1 MPEMWPPEVFGSLS
15 AFISASPMPSQYLEP
30 TIGSM
35 AMSTFRHR
43 RSAVACQNC
52 RRRKVRCSVQVTGIP
67 CINCSQDSVGCVL
80 LESNRNSRHKQSPG
94 IRHNH
99 PSHAPIQ
106 FELNR
111 SITTSRTVPQP
122 LPQASAE
129 QGSNS
134 ITSYAPRNSD
144 SSKAV
149 DDGGLAAS
157 TDSRGSPDDQRIG
170 AEISSAALGQS
181 NQAAR
186 APFYTGEAP
195 GFTSVL
201 DACSPSQPVARHILI
216 SEASISLSAQ
226 DREYLQYKGVFTLPQ
241 KSTCNE
247 LLRAYFHHVHPMMP
261 IVDAT
266 VLLKFH
272 ETGKASEWNLLLLWS
287 MFFVA
292 VNFVDAHVWTLEGY
306 SSRKEMK
313 AAMYSRAK
321 CLYDNGG
328 ETDKVV
334 LLQSALLMGF
344 WHSKWDGHSQPWYW
358 IGVAISLCQMLGLHR
373 DPDSVK
379 YNTSLPNHQRHLW
392 RRLWWSCFFRDR
404 SLSLTLGRPLRIN
417 LNDCNTPMVS
427 SEDVL
432 SDLAEIPTSIA
443 NGYIPDDFAQ
453 LAQYWITLIQLS
465 KLLGDVLTLC
475 YQPFGPNPT
484 LRQIELLES
493 KLLQMQ
499 IPERYAAE
507 QSRLAS
513 FYLYHLQLH
522 YHAILITFYCP
533 YIAKAPEDLS
543 PAIKNEWQAEMR
555 NKMDSAAV
563 RSNAIVDNIVRDKLL
578 RFACPMTPSL
588 LVSAM
593 HVHLLNCKSTDAL
606 SRRLSLNKLELCMM
620 VMEELEEVYTSA
632 SVYRGVFLE
641 AIRQLYPNYS
651 ASAAGGSSTVEGVS
665 LPRAAPADDS
675 ATLPII
681 NDDILTNLLDEASC
695 FNFWESFSD
704 IQLEPLEPSL

>member
-1 MPEMWPPEVFGSLS
+1 M
-15 AFISASPMPSQYLEP
+15 ISASPLSSQYIEP
-30 TIGSM
+30 AIEAM

-67 CINCSQDSVGCVL
+67 CINCSQDGVGCVL
-80 LESNRNSRHKQSPG
+80 LESNRNSRHKHSSSL
-94 IRHNH
+94 RHNH
-99 PSHAPIQ
+99 SPIQ

-111 SITTSRTVPQP
+111 PVTAASRTVPQP

-129 QGSNS
+129 QGPSS
-134 ITSYAPRNSD
+134 IASYSPQGND
-144 SSKAV
+144 SSKIS
-149 DDGGLAAS
+149 DDGGLAVG

-181 NQAAR
+181 NQAGR
-186 APFYTGEAP
+186 PFYTGEAP

-201 DACSPSQPVARHILI
+201 DACSPSQQPVVRHILI

-292 VNFVDAHVWTLEGY
+292 ANFVDARVWTLEGY

-321 CLYDNGG
+321 CLYDNGC
-328 ETDKVV
+328 ETDRIV

-379 YNTSLPNHQRHLW
+379 FNTSLPNHQRHLW
-392 RRLWWSCFFRDR
+392 RRLWWTCFFRDR
-404 SLSLTLGRPLRIN
+404 SLGLTLGRPLRIN
-417 LNDCNTPMVS
+417 LNDCNAPMVS
-427 SEDVL
+427 SADVL
-432 SDLAEIPTSIA
+432 SDLTQIPASIA
-443 NGYIPDDFAQ
+443 SAYMPEDFSQ
-453 LAQYWITLIQLS
+453 LAHYWVTLIELS

-484 LRQIELLES
+484 LRQIELLET

-499 IPERYAAE
+499 LPERYAIE

-533 YIAKAPEDLS
+533 YIAKAPDDLS
-543 PAIKNEWQAEMR
+543 PAIKNEWQNDMR
-555 NKMDSAAV
+555 NKMDAAAV

-578 RFACPMTPSL
+578 RYACPMTPSL

-620 VMEELEEVYTSA
+620 VMEELEETYTSA

-651 ASAAGGSSTVEGVS
+651 VGPAGAALTAGGTPLS
-665 LPRAAPADDS
+665 RATPTDDS
-675 ATLPII
+675 AALSNI
-681 NDDILTNLLDEASC
+681 NDDILTTLLDEASC

-704 IQLEPLEPSL
+704 IQLEL

>member
-1 MPEMWPPEVFGSLS
+1 MAQSEINKQAGDPQEQRILQPETPCFFMLLVE
-15 AFISASPMPSQYLEP
+15 
-30 TIGSM
+30 
-35 AMSTFRHR
+35 
-43 RSAVACQNC
+43 
-52 RRRKVRCSVQVTGIP
+52 RKADRAT
-67 CINCSQDSVGCVL
+67 
-80 LESNRNSRHKQSPG
+80 
-94 IRHNH
+94 
-99 PSHAPIQ
+99 A
-106 FELNR
+106 
-111 SITTSRTVPQP
+111 SRTVPQP

-129 QGSNS
+129 RGPSSIASYSPQGNDASN
-134 ITSYAPRNSD
+134 ITE
-144 SSKAV
+144 
-149 DDGGLAAS
+149 DGGLAAG
-157 TDSRGSPDDQRIG
+157 TDSHGSPDDQRIG

-181 NQAAR
+181 NQAGR
-186 APFYTGEAP
+186 PFYTGEAP

-201 DACSPSQPVARHILI
+201 DACSPSQQPVARHILI
-216 SEASISLSAQ
+216 SEAPISLSAQ

-292 VNFVDAHVWTLEGY
+292 ANFVDARVWTLEGY

-313 AAMYSRAK
+313 AAMYTRAK

-379 YNTSLPNHQRHLW
+379 FNTSFPNHQRHLW
-392 RRLWWSCFFRDR
+392 RRLWWTCFFRDR

-427 SEDVL
+427 SADVL
-432 SDLAEIPTSIA
+432 SDLTQIPASIA
-443 NGYIPDDFAQ
+443 SAYIPEDFSQ
-453 LAQYWITLIQLS
+453 LAHYWITLIELS

-484 LRQIELLES
+484 LRQIELLEA

-499 IPERYAAE
+499 LPERFAIE

-543 PAIKNEWQAEMR
+543 PAIKNEWQNEMR

-578 RFACPMTPSL
+578 RFACPMTFCIGCSPSL

-620 VMEELEEVYTSA
+620 VMEDLEETYTSA

-651 ASAAGGSSTVEGVS
+651 GSPAGAASTAGGAS
-665 LPRAAPADDS
+665 LSRATPTDDS
-675 ATLPII
+675 AALPNI
-681 NDDILTNLLDEASC
+681 NDDILTTLLDEASC

-704 IQLEPLEPSL
+704 IQLDLEPSL

>member
-1 MPEMWPPEVFGSLS
+1 
-15 AFISASPMPSQYLEP
+15 
-30 TIGSM
+30 M

-67 CINCSQDSVGCVL
+67 CINCSQDGVGCVL
-80 LESNRNSRHKQSPG
+80 LESNRNSRHKQSSG
-94 IRHNH
+94 LRHNH
-99 PSHAPIQ
+99 SPIQ

-111 SITTSRTVPQP
+111 PVTTASRTVPQQ

-129 QGSNS
+129 QGPSS
-134 ITSYAPRNSD
+134 IASYSPQGND
-144 SSKAV
+144 SSNIA
-149 DDGGLAAS
+149 DDSGLAAG

-181 NQAAR
+181 NQAGR
-186 APFYTGEAP
+186 PFYTGEAP

-201 DACSPSQPVARHILI
+201 DACSPSQQPVARHILI
-216 SEASISLSAQ
+216 SEAPISLSAQ

-292 VNFVDAHVWTLEGY
+292 ANFVDARVWTLEGY

-379 YNTSLPNHQRHLW
+379 FNTSFPNHQRHLW
-392 RRLWWSCFFRDR
+392 RRLWWTCFFRDR

-427 SEDVL
+427 SADVL
-432 SDLAEIPTSIA
+432 SDLTQIPASIA
-443 NGYIPDDFAQ
+443 TAYIPEDFSQ
-453 LAQYWITLIQLS
+453 LAHYWVTLIELS

-475 YQPFGPNPT
+475 YQPFGPSPT
-484 LRQIELLES
+484 LRQIELLEA

-499 IPERYAAE
+499 LPERYAIE

-543 PAIKNEWQAEMR
+543 PAIKNEWQNEMR

-620 VMEELEEVYTSA
+620 VMEDLEETYTSA
-632 SVYRGVFLE
+632 SVYRGVFME

-651 ASAAGGSSTVEGVS
+651 GSPAGAASTAGGAS
-665 LPRAAPADDS
+665 LSRATPADDS
-675 ATLPII
+675 ATLPNI
-681 NDDILTNLLDEASC
+681 NDDILTTLLDEASC

-704 IQLEPLEPSL
+704 IQLELEPSL

>member
-1 MPEMWPPEVFGSLS
+1 
-15 AFISASPMPSQYLEP
+15 
-30 TIGSM
+30 
-35 AMSTFRHR
+35 MSTSRHR

-67 CINCSQDSVGCVL
+67 CINCSQDSVSCVL
-80 LESNRNSRHKQSPG
+80 SESNRNFRHGRSSGNQQ
-94 IRHNH
+94 H
-99 PSHAPIQ
+99 PPHTPVQ
-106 FELNR
+106 FQLNR
-111 SITTSRTVPQP
+111 SITTSRTTQQSLP
-122 LPQASAE
+122 LTSVE
-129 QGSNS
+129 QGPNAIASF
-134 ITSYAPRNSD
+134 APQDDD
-144 SSKAV
+144 SSKVA
-149 DDGGLAAS
+149 DDSGLATVA
-157 TDSRGSPDDQRIG
+157 DGRRGSPDDQRIG

-201 DACSPSQPVARHILI
+201 DACSPSQQPVARHILI
-216 SEASISLSAQ
+216 SEAPISLSAQ
-226 DREYLQYKGVFTLPQ
+226 DREYLQYKGIFTLPQ

-272 ETGKASEWNLLLLWS
+272 ETGKAREWNLLLLWS

-292 VNFVDAHVWTLEGY
+292 TNFVDARVWALEGY

-358 IGVAISLCQMLGLHR
+358 IGVAVSLCQMLGLHR

-379 YNTSLPNHQRHLW
+379 FNTSFPSHQRHLW
-392 RRLWWSCFFRDR
+392 RRLWWTCFFRDR

-427 SEDVL
+427 SADVL
-432 SDLAEIPTSIA
+432 SDLIQIPASIA
-443 NGYIPDDFAQ
+443 NAYIPHDFSQ
-453 LAQYWITLIQLS
+453 LANYWITLIQLS

-475 YQPFGPNPT
+475 YQPFGPSPSF
-484 LRQIELLES
+484 RQIELLEA

-499 IPERYAAE
+499 IPERYASE

-533 YIAKAPEDLS
+533 YIAKAPDGLS
-543 PAIKNEWQAEMR
+543 PAIKDEWQADMR

-578 RFACPMTPSL
+578 SFACPMTPSL

-620 VMEELEEVYTSA
+620 VMEELEETYTSA

-651 ASAAGGSSTVEGVS
+651 VSTAGSTSAAGEVS
-665 LPRAAPADDS
+665 LARATPADDS

-681 NDDILTNLLDEASC
+681 NDDILTTLLDEASC

-704 IQLEPLEPSL
+704 IQLEPLEPSS

>member
-1 MPEMWPPEVFGSLS
+1 MVKEL
-15 AFISASPMPSQYLEP
+15 
-30 TIGSM
+30 IGLIQ
-35 AMSTFRHR
+35 R
-43 RSAVACQNC
+43 
-52 RRRKVRCSVQVTGIP
+52 
-67 CINCSQDSVGCVL
+67 GC
-80 LESNRNSRHKQSPG
+80 SRHKQSSG
-94 IRHNH
+94 LRHNH
-99 PSHAPIQ
+99 SPIQ

-111 SITTSRTVPQP
+111 PVTTASRTVPQP

-129 QGSNS
+129 QGPSS
-134 ITSYAPRNSD
+134 IASYSPQGND
-144 SSKAV
+144 SSNIA
-149 DDGGLAAS
+149 DDSGLAAG

-181 NQAAR
+181 NQAGR
-186 APFYTGEAP
+186 PFYTGEAP

-201 DACSPSQPVARHILI
+201 DACSPSQQPVARHILI
-216 SEASISLSAQ
+216 SEAPISLSAQ

-292 VNFVDAHVWTLEGY
+292 ANFVDARVWTLEGY

-379 YNTSLPNHQRHLW
+379 FNTSFPNHQRHLW
-392 RRLWWSCFFRDR
+392 RRLWWTCFFRDR

-427 SEDVL
+427 SADVL
-432 SDLAEIPTSIA
+432 SDLTQIPASIA
-443 NGYIPDDFAQ
+443 SAYIPEDFSQ
-453 LAQYWITLIQLS
+453 LAHYWVTLIELS

-475 YQPFGPNPT
+475 YQPFGPSPT
-484 LRQIELLES
+484 LRQIELLEA

-499 IPERYAAE
+499 LPERYAIE

-543 PAIKNEWQAEMR
+543 PAIKNEWQNEMR

-578 RFACPMTPSL
+578 RFACPMTFCIGFSPSL

-620 VMEELEEVYTSA
+620 VMEDLEETYTSA

-651 ASAAGGSSTVEGVS
+651 GSPTGVASTAGGAS
-665 LPRAAPADDS
+665 LSRATPADDS
-675 ATLPII
+675 ATLPNI
-681 NDDILTNLLDEASC
+681 NDDILTTLLDEASC

-704 IQLEPLEPSL
+704 IQLELEPSL